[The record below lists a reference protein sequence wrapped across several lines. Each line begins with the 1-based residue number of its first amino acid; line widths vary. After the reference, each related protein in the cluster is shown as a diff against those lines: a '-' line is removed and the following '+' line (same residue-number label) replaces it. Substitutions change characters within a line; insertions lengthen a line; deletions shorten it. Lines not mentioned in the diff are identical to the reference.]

1 GYEALAIMTPGW
13 DGHERRRGPRVN
25 VEARVDCGFE
35 MRAKVRLVDI
45 SATGAL
51 LATDATLPVDSAG
64 QLKAVLTSTRF
75 SPTLKVQRT
84 VSLPRNEGAQL
95 GTVFLGMDDES
106 RKSLEAFLKKA
117 TT

>member
-1 GYEALAIMTPGW
+1 M
-13 DGHERRRGPRVN
+13 
-25 VEARVDCGFE
+25 DCRFE
-35 MRAKVRLVDI
+35 MRVKVRLVDI

-51 LATDATLPVDSAG
+51 LTSDATLPVESAG
-64 QLKAVLTSTRF
+64 QLKAVLASTRF

-84 VSLPRNEGAQL
+84 VTLPRNEGALL
-95 GTVFLGMDDES
+95 GTAFLGMDEES

>member
-1 GYEALAIMTPGW
+1 MTPGW

-25 VEARVDCGFE
+25 VEAQVDCRFE
-35 MRAKVRLVDI
+35 MRAKVKLVDI

-51 LATDATLPVDSAG
+51 LSTDATLPVESAG
-64 QLKAVLTSTRF
+64 QLKAVLATTRF

-84 VSLPRNEGAQL
+84 VPLPRNEGAQL